1 MADIYDNY
9 NEIEFLESEIV
20 EDDDSAPVGTLI
32 TNVDGLAK
40 PVESEP
46 AQEAAEA
53 EPTEEETV
61 AEEATAPETVTE
73 EEPAVAETPVAEAA
87 APERDAEPIS
97 VETEETPLP
106 TEEKQET
113 PAAEESAPESAEVK
127 PEVETNEAEKEPQTA
142 APVSVQSEDDKPAPA
157 KKKTSKA
164 TTKSAT
170 EDAAAK
176 PKAKPKK
183 AAETVFQSAA
193 DDGNVWGNAVINTPK
208 SKPKKENA
216 ALSQEEAKQEENTVA
231 TPKTEEKK
239 KAAPAKASA
248 SKSAPKKSEEPKAA
262 KPANKKAEVAEQVIE
277 EGDASAP
284 HGKFVIKKTEKGN
297 FVYKLYSSNYRVVA
311 IGAEQ
316 YSSMTTCKAGINSVR
331 NNAENAPVED
341 QTLQKWEEKKC
352 PKWQIYTDKKG
363 EIRLRLIASNG
374 NIVATTNDGYLSKE
388 AAKKGIAAVARACK
402 GSSVVRNDNLW

>member
-32 TNVDGLAK
+32 INVDGLAK

-73 EEPAVAETPVAEAA
+73 EDPAVAETPVAEAA
-87 APERDAEPIS
+87 EPERDAEPIS
-97 VETEETPLP
+97 VETEKTPLP
-106 TEEKQET
+106 TEETQET

-142 APVSVQSEDDKPAPA
+142 APVSEQSEDDKPAPA

-193 DDGNVWGNAVINTPK
+193 DDGNVWGNAVINTQK

-216 ALSQEEAKQEENTVA
+216 ALSQEEAKQEESAASGETVL
-231 TPKTEEKK
+231 
-239 KAAPAKASA
+239 
-248 SKSAPKKSEEPKAA
+248 
-262 KPANKKAEVAEQVIE
+262 QVIDWSDSSLVAAVNIHRE
-277 EGDASAP
+277 
-284 HGKFVIKKTEKGN
+284 FV
-297 FVYKLYSSNYRVVA
+297 
-311 IGAEQ
+311 
-316 YSSMTTCKAGINSVR
+316 
-331 NNAENAPVED
+331 
-341 QTLQKWEEKKC
+341 
-352 PKWQIYTDKKG
+352 
-363 EIRLRLIASNG
+363 EIRQFLLN
-374 NIVATTNDGYLSKE
+374 
-388 AAKKGIAAVARACK
+388 
-402 GSSVVRNDNLW
+402 GSSLVSLLLEFRKNGVDALVVVLSQLVKTAITAVSGRKRIVLLPSTCSKLIETVCWLHCLVEIAHDKTRFILSISA